1 MILDKILAKETR
13 KTPDKI
19 LAGDDSAPRQDPCRA
34 TRQGPR
40 QGRQQ
45 GHFQARTSQV
55 STAVRMQLPAQTS
68 WAGTCVATC
77 SFQANSAHACV
88 AACIYS

>member
-1 MILDKILAKETR
+1 MVLGKILAEESH
-13 KTPDKI
+13 KTPSKI
-19 LAGDDSAPRQDPCRA
+19 LAGDDRAPRQDPCRA
-34 TRQGPR
+34 TRQGSH

-45 GHFQARTSQV
+45 GHCQARTNQV

-77 SFQANSAHACV
+77 SFQANSAGACV
-88 AACIYS
+88 AACTSS